1 MKTKKIL
8 VEVVATAMIVAPLAQ
23 PARVFNVHALD
34 TTPVVQTTTESP
46 VLQNATVLIPSDAT
60 VGQVTEILNKA
71 VIKNLDNVDTSS
83 IEWEYQCEGENGLL
97 KNTAWGSINGFES
110 NKKVVFV
117 PTNFTHPSLAAN
129 SDGSY
134 QVRIKGTTKEVTV
147 TKAAKLKSVIEVNE
161 GVEVTLPYDE
171 DANVNY
177 DALKENIFNSV
188 VKSSNPEL
196 TVNDVTIQY
205 YATGKI
211 IFDGL
216 EKKDWTSL
224 EGSKVYP
231 AISEG
236 TQKIKISYN
245 GNDTYYGAEKEVNIT
260 VKDRTPS
267 DITVNEGQTIKLAY
281 NDDATVNYDK
291 VREDIFN
298 KVVESS
304 TPDLTVDDVTIQY
317 YASTK
322 TLGVPSQAWVALEG
336 GKDVV
341 NYPAIS
347 EGAQTIRIIYKGSKD
362 YKPRTVETTINVLDR
377 ATVDVVTNEGPYNVS
392 MKFNKDQSYDYD
404 ATAKAIYEAVIKST
418 NPELSFED
426 FKVEYNPDLTGA
438 SDLVGGVWYEL
449 NNKNAF
455 NLNKFKAG
463 TWKIRLSWNATKE
476 YKAGNIVVTVNVE
489 DNRLESAVTLKE
501 GTSVTYNMDAQEMK
515 KALFKSIDFSKST
528 LPSKDELSV
537 DDFTYEYFGTNV
549 VAGNIDGGIKQWA
562 PVEGGKVTLLDYP
575 QMPAGEQKVRITYK
589 GNSDYRPSTSGETT
603 ITVKKAKVKVSV
615 HSTNIFADEELSK
628 DFITTNPADKF
639 DVYTVYAGATSN
651 VSLGLYLDLPARFTD
666 NNVLKLLDPVVEKV
680 FGKTFTQMM
689 QDGVTV
695 GELRKLFS
703 TQELLDLLEKLH
715 IDTGTFGQILKVI
728 NKLPGIADNVRV
740 GFGTPNRPGLY
751 AVTAVTDNKNYETG
765 VGIGAL
771 LVKQHVKGVKL
782 IWNQKLTKI
791 SKEEA
796 QNFDFKATLTCNG
809 KAVSDENV
817 HYLYTGVQSNLKPYS
832 STTTAPTEPGVYTMT
847 VLTLGGNYKAAPI
860 TRTFTITK

>member
-46 VLQNATVLIPSDAT
+46 ELQNATVLIPSDAT

-362 YKPRTVETTINVLDR
+362 YKPRTVETTINVVDR

-426 FKVEYNPDLTGA
+426 FKVEYNADPTSVLD
-438 SDLVGGVWYEL
+438 VWYEL
-449 NNKNAF
+449 SNSAAL

-463 TWKIRLSWNATKE
+463 TWEIRLSWNATKE
-476 YKAGNIVVTVNVE
+476 YKGGNIVVTVNVE

-796 QNFDFKATLTCNG
+796 QNFDFKATVTYNG
-809 KAVSDENV
+809 AAVSDENV

-847 VLTLGGNYKAAPI
+847 AVTVGGNYQAAPI
-860 TRTFTITK
+860 IRTFTITK

>member
-71 VIKNLDNVDTSS
+71 LIKNLDNVDTSS

-97 KNTAWGSINGFES
+97 KNTAWGSINGFGS

-347 EGAQTIRIIYKGSKD
+347 EGTQTIRIIYKGSKD
-362 YKPRTVETTINVLDR
+362 YKPRTVETTINVVDR

-426 FKVEYNPDLTGA
+426 FKVEYNADPTSVLD
-438 SDLVGGVWYEL
+438 VWYEL
-449 NNKNAF
+449 SNSAAL

-463 TWKIRLSWNATKE
+463 TWEIRLSWNATKE
-476 YKAGNIVVTVNVE
+476 YKGGNIVVTVNVE

-666 NNVLKLLDPVVEKV
+666 NEAVIKVLDPVVEKV

-771 LVKQHVKGVKL
+771 LVKLHVKGVKL
-782 IWNQKLTKI
+782 TWNQKFTKV
-791 SKEEA
+791 SKEDA
-796 QNFDFKATLTCNG
+796 QNFDFKATVTYNG
-809 KAVSDENV
+809 AAVSDENV

-847 VLTLGGNYKAAPI
+847 ALTVGGNYQAAPI